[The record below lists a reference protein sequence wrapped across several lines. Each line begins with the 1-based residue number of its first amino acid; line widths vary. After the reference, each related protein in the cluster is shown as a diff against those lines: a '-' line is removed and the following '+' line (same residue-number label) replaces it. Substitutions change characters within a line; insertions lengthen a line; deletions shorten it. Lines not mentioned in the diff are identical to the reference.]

1 MGCEQCQHYWWQNL
15 LLRSFLSNNL
25 ELGLW
30 QNASPSIN
38 QIGVDTQNEV
48 VKEEKDCVLT
58 TNRMET
64 F

>member
-1 MGCEQCQHYWWQNL
+1 MPTL
-15 LLRSFLSNNL
+15 LMTELTITKFSLNNL